1 MNIIKGLKYSKSHE
15 WVKVDGELAYIGIT
29 DHAQSSL
36 GDIVFVELPELNKKL
51 TAGGTLGVIESVK
64 SASDVYSPVSGTV
77 VSVNES
83 LSESPEKI
91 NEEPYESWFVAVR
104 ITNLSEL
111 DNLMDENEYEKFCL
125 KEG

>member
-77 VSVNES
+77 VSVNEG